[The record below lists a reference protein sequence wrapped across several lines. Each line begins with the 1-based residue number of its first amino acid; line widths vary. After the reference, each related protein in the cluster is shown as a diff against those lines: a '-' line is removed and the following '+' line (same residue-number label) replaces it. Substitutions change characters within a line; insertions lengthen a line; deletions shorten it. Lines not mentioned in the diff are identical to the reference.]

1 KSLLFYCPNCA
12 KCSNDLQFVIFL
24 LWAFKPMFSVN
35 YVAFL
40 LFEPPSW
47 HIQMKLEYLNFFL
60 VVPIT
65 VLYFIDRYKSY
76 TYRYV
81 DRIIWGILAVFS
93 ISLLSSNTYFISK
106 FAQTFIYLV
115 IPISFIPLLAIWQAA
130 RDGKM
135 DAKIILAGTLIL
147 FAAVIND
154 VLFTLDIISTTFMA
168 PNALLLFMFGQAFL
182 VAKEYSDAF
191 KDLKTEVVLRAEAEE
206 HLRNNQQH
214 LEQIVGQRT
223 SELAESNQQLEL
235 ENREKEKRELI
246 LNELL
251 ETKNRFFS
259 IIAHDLRGPLS
270 STASLT
276 EVLAESP
283 DEFSQSEIQE
293 ILVNVHKSN
302 KRIYGLLENLL
313 DWAKLQLGTMQFE
326 LETLAIDKVISDT
339 FEYLR
344 SQANQK
350 QISVKLELDSKTQ
363 VYADK
368 NMLSA
373 AIRNLISNAIKFSH
387 SGGEILVKTEL
398 KSPDNKIVHVT
409 ITDHGIGIP
418 EDVVDTIFN
427 LDRKYHSE
435 GTAGEPSTGLGL
447 LLVKELVEKNNGQ
460 VAVVSSL
467 DEGSTFTITLPV

>member
-1 KSLLFYCPNCA
+1 MIINKRIKELKEENYHTPPVNIRPFKNP
-12 KCSNDLQFVIFL
+12 FL
-24 LWAFKPMFSVN
+24 LLSDVKA
-35 YVAFL
+35 
-40 LFEPPSW
+40 
-47 HIQMKLEYLNFFL
+47 LN
-60 VVPIT
+60 VIASENKN
-65 VLYFIDRYKSY
+65 DNSN
-76 TYRYV
+76 
-81 DRIIWGILAVFS
+81 
-93 ISLLSSNTYFISK
+93 SNTNTNINNNDDSENIRYNNSNQYMKKSTNWQGIIVAIIFAIFVLAFI
-106 FAQTFIYLV
+106 LV
-115 IPISFIPLLAIWQAA
+115 
-130 RDGKM
+130 
-135 DAKIILAGTLIL
+135 LI
-147 FAAVIND
+147 N
-154 VLFTLDIISTTFMA
+154 
-168 PNALLLFMFGQAFL
+168 
-182 VAKEYSDAF
+182 F